1 MLQRW
6 LFIPG
11 FCYLVLVFASG
22 TWLRWQWYAPEWT
35 VFNAGYLTHAHSH
48 VAVLGWAFC
57 MLCGLLFRYAIHW
70 ERVPKTAFRITMVL
84 LHVSV
89 IGMAVTFTWQG
100 YGGWSIGF
108 STLHLLV
115 GYAIAVFYFRYEIEE
130 LPAALR
136 NFYSAA
142 VWWLVISTLGPW
154 LLAFGP
160 AMPSFWMDAGIEF
173 YLHTQFN
180 GWLTFGVLGL
190 ALHYVHRRG
199 GGLTSLTHLG
209 FGMLL
214 IGTLPALIPM
224 LDQAQISPNI
234 AIVGAAGSLL
244 YAAGGII
251 VAVPLI
257 KMLVT
262 ASSVPEKGIM
272 ILSGGA
278 LLIKQIML
286 GIIAFPAVADAVM
299 NYSFVVVGYLHL
311 LLLGFI
317 SSALLYGWVR
327 FTGVKSDLPFTIS
340 LTAYLA
346 GVGAMLILLLW
357 FGAVQIFGLVPY
369 LPVQLSLFVTALIAL
384 FGSMGLLA
392 KAVVNW
398 AEST

>member
-22 TWLRWQWYAPEWT
+22 TWLRWQWYAPDWT
-35 VFNAGYLTHAHSH
+35 IFHPGFLTHAHSH

-70 ERVPKTAFRITMVL
+70 ERIPKTAFRITMAL
-84 LHVSV
+84 LHFSV
-89 IGMAVTFTWQG
+89 IGMAVTFTLQG

-130 LPAALR
+130 LPSVLR

-142 VWWLVISTLGPW
+142 IWWLVISTLGPW

-190 ALHYVHRRG
+190 ALHYFHRRG
-199 GGLTSLTHLG
+199 GELTWLTHLG
-209 FGMLL
+209 FAMLL

-224 LDQAQISPNI
+224 LDQTQINQNVAI
-234 AIVGAAGSLL
+234 AGAAGSLL
-244 YAAGGII
+244 YAIGGII

-262 ASSVPEKGIM
+262 ERSAPIKGIM

-286 GIIAFPAVADAVM
+286 GIIAFPAVAEAVM
-299 NYSFVVVGYLHL
+299 DYSFVVVGYLHM

-317 SSALLYGWVR
+317 SSALLYGWLQLIR
-327 FTGVKSDLPFTIS
+327 VKTNLPFTMS

-346 GVGAMLILLLW
+346 GVGVMLLLLLW
-357 FGAVQIFGLVPY
+357 FGAVQIFGMAPY
-369 LPVQLSLFVTALIAL
+369 IPVQLSLFVTALIAL
-384 FGSMGLLA
+384 IGSMGLLV
-392 KAVVNW
+392 KAAGNW
-398 AEST
+398 SG